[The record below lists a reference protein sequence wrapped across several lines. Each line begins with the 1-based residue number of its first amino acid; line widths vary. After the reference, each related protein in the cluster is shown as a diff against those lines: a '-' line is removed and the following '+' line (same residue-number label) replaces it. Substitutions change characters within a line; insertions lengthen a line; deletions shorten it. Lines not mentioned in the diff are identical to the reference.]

1 MRSDLGKT
9 LSGEWAARL
18 PHWNGW
24 GRSSWPR
31 SVRQGSGIAM
41 SCAVG
46 PRPGSDP
53 GVRWV
58 GGGPAAAALFGPLA
72 WESPYAK
79 GGALKKKKKKKKRKR
94 HEKGGAVT
102 IHCDLVF
109 SLQSYW

>member
-18 PHWNGW
+18 PHWKGW

-53 GVRWV
+53 VLLWMWCR
-58 GGGPAAAALFGPLA
+58 PAAAALFGPLA
-72 WESPYAK
+72 WEPPCAM
-79 GGALKKKKKKKKRKR
+79 GADLKRQKKKKKKK
-94 HEKGGAVT
+94 EKT
-102 IHCDLVF
+102 
-109 SLQSYW
+109 